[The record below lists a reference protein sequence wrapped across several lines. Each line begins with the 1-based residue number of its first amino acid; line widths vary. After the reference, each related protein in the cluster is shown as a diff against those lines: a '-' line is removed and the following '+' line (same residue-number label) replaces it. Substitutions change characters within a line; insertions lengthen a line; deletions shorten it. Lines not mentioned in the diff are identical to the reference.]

1 MPRSEKMTSLSPLN
15 LKYARE
21 YYGLSISEVTSRIKS
36 IKEEELRDYEEGRN
50 FPSYAKLE
58 LLANLY
64 NRPLI
69 YFFFKTIPEEEKL
82 SVAFRSVEMQSGRKL
97 SLQVRSMIERA
108 ELYRL
113 NLSEMDIQTRHLS
126 FSRCLEDDMINTGE
140 QLIKWLRKKL
150 DLPLSKQKN
159 EFKRADLLLEYIRET
174 LYDLGIYVFKDSF
187 KADDVSG
194 LCLYDNKYP
203 IILLNNKTSF
213 TRQIFTVFHEIYH
226 LFCKETNVYYLD
238 YDNEKA
244 CDQFASEFLIPAEDF
259 STYISGKKSCEDL
272 DFIGELAKVYVVSPA
287 AIAYRLLE
295 DRKISRNF
303 YLKVQ
308 EDGIRKIN
316 SATTGG
322 NFYFT
327 KISYMGRKYLK
338 SVFSEYYSGKISV
351 AEVGKYTGLKASHI
365 SRLSSNMFG
374 GVL

>member
-21 YYGLSISEVTSRIKS
+21 YYGLSISEVARRIKT
-36 IKEEELRDYEEGRN
+36 IKEEELKKYEEGKD

-64 NRPLI
+64 NRPLL
-69 YFFFKTIPEEEKL
+69 YFFFKTEPIDEKL

-97 SLQVRSMIERA
+97 NVQVRTMIERA
-108 ELYRL
+108 DLYRL
-113 NLSEMDIQTRHLS
+113 NLYEMGAQTTSDSFNSSLASDDIRTR
-126 FSRCLEDDMINTGE
+126 E
-140 QLIKWLRKKL
+140 QLIEWLRKKL
-150 DLPLSKQKN
+150 DLPLGKQKS
-159 EFKRADLLLEYIRET
+159 EFRRADVLLEYIREK

-194 LCLYDNKYP
+194 LCLYDDKYP
-203 IILLNNKTSF
+203 VILLNNKTSF

-226 LFCKETNVYYLD
+226 LFSKETDVYYLD
-238 YDNEKA
+238 HDNEKA
-244 CDQFASEFLIPAEDF
+244 CNQFASEFLIPAEDF
-259 STYISGKKSCEDL
+259 SMYLSEKKSYEDL
-272 DFIGELAKVYVVSPA
+272 DFIEELARIYTVSPS

-295 DRKISRNF
+295 DNKISKKF
-303 YLKVQ
+303 YLSVQ
-308 EDGIRKIN
+308 QDGIRKIN

-327 KISYMGRKYLK
+327 KISYMGRQYLK
-338 SVFSEYYSGKISV
+338 CVFSEYYSGKISV